1 MRWGSGG
8 STPEIPTK
16 NGTNWASRSS
26 DLEVEVDETEIEY
39 LGLDEQLPLKH
50 SKLYGGHANWTFEG
64 GVLRFA
70 GTFEHKGTS
79 PCGVREMAI
88 RREERRAREDGIL
101 EALRRNETA
110 TANPQHEASE
120 IDGGPAGAGSAT
132 KGVRRKRRA
141 KTTKRS
147 GAAPP

>member
-1 MRWGSGG
+1 MWQNQLGKQVKG
-8 STPEIPTK
+8 
-16 NGTNWASRSS
+16 
-26 DLEVEVDETEIEY
+26 DLEVEVDGTEIGH
-39 LGLDEQLPLKH
+39 LGFDEQLPLKH
-50 SKLYGGHANWTFEG
+50 SRLHGGHANWVFEDG
-64 GVLRFA
+64 IRRFA
-70 GTFEHKGTS
+70 STFEHKGIS
-79 PCGVREMAI
+79 PCDVRELVI
-88 RREERRAREDGIL
+88 LREERHAREGGIL

-147 GAAPP
+147 GAGPP